1 MLRCFILLLFWG
13 FSSSST
19 ITLLLGSQFKL
30 QCLPESDLMFMEYS
44 WSFSNK
50 LDEDKNKQIRFS
62 PLDHAN
68 EELELNPVEKQH
80 AGTYKCVVRGTSA
93 KGMMKVKRIFKISV
107 IESPLFIS
115 WQLFDGD
122 ERETVTLS
130 CSSSSKN
137 INSFDSAEVKWY
149 KVKDTGDSFDLKELK
164 PVVRNQRNVKGEEI
178 KTKTGRVYW
187 TSDLKQPDWSI
198 TIDSLE
204 LDDEALYQCD
214 ISTDSE
220 KESVLMELVVHPAP
234 PPRCLNQSQPWEAC
248 PDLDSQSSEAI
259 LCESLTEFSLN
270 LYKKLNM
277 MEPEKNLLFSPISIA
292 MVMSQLLLGTRGD
305 TRAELERGLFL
316 PSDFSCV
323 HSEMK
328 KLSSRMK
335 DSLLIANQMLF
346 DPELKLREAFIN
358 QTQEFYDSV
367 PQKLTNDS
375 AANVKLINTWVA
387 DKTQN
392 RITELVDSLDSSV
405 NIILLNAVYFIGKW
419 KGTFEV
425 KDQQH
430 FTTLSMEI
438 LSVPA
443 LYSSNYYLATS
454 YIQVLK
460 AYVAKFPLT
469 GKNSLYV
476 LLPFETGKNQ
486 LEVMETKLT
495 DKNIRNMVKEME
507 SIIPVE
513 SEVLLPKVKLLVN
526 TNLFIL
532 LKKLELPGLFSDP
545 NLCGMIDQSSS
556 MPLSDARHCAFL
568 SLTEKGVEAAA
579 ASSVSFSRSFNN
591 FHAMRPFVLMVFN
604 EEINIPL
611 FIGKVLH
618 PDKNE

>member
-13 FSSSST
+13 FSSPST
-19 ITLLLGSQFKL
+19 ITLLPGSQFKL
-30 QCLPESDLMFMEYS
+30 QCLPESDLMFTEYS
-44 WSFSNK
+44 WSFSNQ
-50 LDEDKNKQIRFS
+50 LEEDKNKRIHFA
-62 PLDHAN
+62 PLGHTN
-68 EELELNPVEKQH
+68 EELELNPVEKRH

-107 IESPLFIS
+107 IENPVFIS
-115 WQLFDGD
+115 WQLFEGD
-122 ERETVTLS
+122 EGETITLS

-137 INSFDSAEVKWY
+137 VNSFDSAEVKWY
-149 KVKDTGDSFDLKELK
+149 KVKDTGDSFELKELK
-164 PVVRNQRNVKGEEI
+164 PVVRNQRNIKVEEI
-178 KTKTGRVYW
+178 KPRQVYW
-187 TSDLKQPDWSI
+187 ASDLKQPDWSI

-204 LDDEALYQCD
+204 LDDEDLYQCD
-214 ISTDSE
+214 IITGSE
-220 KESVLMELVVHPAP
+220 KESVLMELLVNAAP

-248 PDLDSQSSEAI
+248 PDIDSQSSEAI
-259 LCESLTEFSLN
+259 LRESLTEFSLN
-270 LYKKLNM
+270 LYKKINT
-277 MEPEKNLLFSPISIA
+277 MEPERNLLFSPISIA
-292 MVMSQLLLGTRGD
+292 MVMSQLLLGTRGE

-316 PSDFSCV
+316 PSEFSCV

-346 DPELKLREAFIN
+346 HPELKLREAFIN

-392 RITELVDSLDSSV
+392 RVTELVDSLDSSV

-425 KDQQH
+425 KDQQQ
-430 FTTLSMEI
+430 FTTLSMEL

-443 LYSSNYYLATS
+443 LYSSNYYVATS
-454 YIQVLK
+454 YIQGLK
-460 AYVAKFPLT
+460 AYVAKFTLT

-476 LLPFETGKNQ
+476 LLPFEAGKNG
-486 LEVMETKLT
+486 LDIMEAKLT
-495 DKNIRNMVKEME
+495 DKNVRNMVNEMA

-545 NLCGMIDQSSS
+545 NLCGMIDQSSA
-556 MPLSDARHCAFL
+556 MPLSDARHSAFL

-604 EEINIPL
+604 EEVNIPL
-611 FIGKVLH
+611 FTGKVLH